1 MSKKSY
7 EIDMCTGPLLGKMLV
22 FAIPLMLSGIL
33 QLLFNAADIIVVG
46 KFTGSTALAAV
57 GSTSSLINLLINVF
71 IGLSVGSNVLIARF
85 YGARQEKEVSDTV
98 HTAITLS
105 LLSGIFLSIAGF
117 FLAKPLLALM
127 GTPEEVLNQAALYM
141 KIYFLGMPVIMLY
154 NFGSS
159 IMRATGDTK
168 RPLYFLLIAG
178 IINVILNLFFVIT
191 FHMGVAGVALAT
203 VISQCFSAALILLSL
218 IKDTGYCHL
227 SLRKLHIS
235 KDKLIRIAQIGVP
248 AGLQGAIF
256 SISNVLIQSS
266 INSFGAIAMAG
277 NTAASNI
284 EGFIYTS
291 MNAFHQTSV
300 NFTSQ
305 NLGAKKLN
313 RIHRILGLCLI
324 LVSVT
329 GLVLGG
335 GAYLLG
341 ANLLGVYSSDP
352 EVIKFGLMRMR
363 VICLTYFTCGI
374 MEVLVGSLRGL
385 GYSVLPMVV
394 SLLGACGLRI
404 LWIYTIFNWD
414 RSLFTL
420 YVSYP
425 VSWII
430 TALVH
435 ALCFYFVRKKV
446 FQKLQHV

>member
-1 MSKKSY
+1 
-7 EIDMCTGPLLGKMLV
+7 
-22 FAIPLMLSGIL
+22 
-33 QLLFNAADIIVVG
+33 
-46 KFTGSTALAAV
+46 
-57 GSTSSLINLLINVF
+57 
-71 IGLSVGSNVLIARF
+71 
-85 YGARQEKEVSDTV
+85 
-98 HTAITLS
+98 
-105 LLSGIFLSIAGF
+105 
-117 FLAKPLLALM
+117 
-127 GTPEEVLNQAALYM
+127 
-141 KIYFLGMPVIMLY
+141 
-154 NFGSS
+154 
-159 IMRATGDTK
+159 
-168 RPLYFLLIAG
+168 
-178 IINVILNLFFVIT
+178 
-191 FHMGVAGVALAT
+191 
-203 VISQCFSAALILLSL
+203 
-218 IKDTGYCHL
+218 
-227 SLRKLHIS
+227 
-235 KDKLIRIAQIGVP
+235 
-248 AGLQGAIF
+248 
-256 SISNVLIQSS
+256 
-266 INSFGAIAMAG
+266 
-277 NTAASNI
+277 
-284 EGFIYTS
+284 

-313 RIHRILGLCLI
+313 RINRILGLCLI

-341 ANLLGVYSSDP
+341 SKLQGIYSSDP

-385 GYSVLPMVV
+385 GYSVLPMMV